1 MSLNECICF
10 PVKKAAVAAAA
21 AAAGA
26 ASNLIAMFSPEDYL
40 CDCSCAR

>member
-1 MSLNECICF
+1 MSLNERICF
-10 PVKKAAVAAAA
+10 PAKKAAVAAA